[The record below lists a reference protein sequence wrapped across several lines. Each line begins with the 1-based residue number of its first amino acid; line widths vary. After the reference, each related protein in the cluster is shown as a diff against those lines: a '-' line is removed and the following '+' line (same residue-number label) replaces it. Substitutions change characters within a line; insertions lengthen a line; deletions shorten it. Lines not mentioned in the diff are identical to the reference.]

1 MRRPLFRRLIGL
13 VGVSLFCEISY
24 ALVTT
29 FALPLYLHNSLGWL
43 EKQVGP
49 ILSAFLLAE
58 TVAKPG
64 WAILS
69 DRFGRKPLI
78 LIGILISAG
87 AVIAMTSANSP
98 WVASAL
104 GPAAAGVSSTLGWLI
119 RVLHLPLASPS
130 IPATHLAFLALS
142 ALNGIGGAALWP
154 NVFASVGDVTTD
166 DERVGSMS
174 VFNMMYMIG
183 LGGSAPLGSL
193 VARITDTP
201 GRIFLVT
208 AGIFG
213 IALLCAA
220 FLIPWL
226 HGHNTHEA
234 GRPDPEHRVI
244 PSVLFFFMAMSF
256 TQTLGL
262 QLMNGPLVF
271 YLNQDLHLD
280 PKHIGAPFIALAV
293 VVACL
298 AVPVGTW
305 GGRWGRVKSVRL
317 GLLLAAIGMFL
328 LPMKPSIGWW
338 LVVAIPMIIGFLL
351 SIPAWLAIL
360 TELAPLA
367 WRGRI
372 YGYVA
377 TAQGMGAVMG
387 PSLGTWLY
395 GEKGH
400 GAPFQVSGIILALT
414 LVASYFGLREG
425 MRAVKEV
432 KPRGRRVRARG

>member
-1 MRRPLFRRLIGL
+1 

-49 ILSAFLLAE
+49 VLSAFLLAE

-78 LIGILISAG
+78 LIGIIISTLAVLAMTVANTPLVTTPLSPGAAATSSAMAWLAHLIHLPAG
-87 AVIAMTSANSP
+87 AHVE
-98 WVASAL
+98 
-104 GPAAAGVSSTLGWLI
+104 
-119 RVLHLPLASPS
+119 PS
-130 IPATHLAFLALS
+130 HFAFLLLS

-154 NVFASVGDVTTD
+154 NVFASVADVTTD
-166 DERVGSMS
+166 EERVGSMS

-193 VARITDTP
+193 VARLTDNP
-201 GRIFLVT
+201 SRIFIVT
-208 AGIFG
+208 AAMFAV
-213 IALLCAA
+213 ALLSAA
-220 FLIPWL
+220 FLVPWL
-226 HGHNTHEA
+226 HDHEPNIE

-244 PSVLFFFMAMSF
+244 GAVLFFFMAMSF

-280 PKHIGAPFIALAV
+280 PKHIGAPFLALAV

-317 GLLLAAIGMFL
+317 GLFFASIGMLL
-328 LPMKPSIGWW
+328 LPLKPQVVWW
-338 LVVAIPMIIGFLL
+338 LIVAIPMIVGFLL

-360 TELAPLA
+360 TDLAPIS

-377 TAQGMGAVMG
+377 TAQGLGAVMG

-400 GAPFQVSGIILALT
+400 GAPFHVSGIILGLT
-414 LVASYFGLREG
+414 LLASFIGLREG
-425 MRAVKEV
+425 MRAVREV
-432 KPRGRRVRARG
+432 SPS

>member
-13 VGVSLFCEISY
+13 VGVSLFCEVSY

-64 WAILS
+64 WAVLS
-69 DRFGRKPLI
+69 DKFGRKPLI
-78 LIGILISAG
+78 LIGIIISSL
-87 AVIAMTSANSP
+87 AVLAMTVANTP
-98 WVASAL
+98 LITTPLA
-104 GPAAAGVSSTLGWLI
+104 PAAAAASSALEWLA
-119 RVLHLPLASPS
+119 RVLHLAAGIPHLEPS
-130 IPATHLAFLALS
+130 HLAFLLLS
-142 ALNGIGGAALWP
+142 ALNGVGGAALWP
-154 NVFASVGDVTTD
+154 NVFASVADVTTD

-193 VARITDTP
+193 VARITDSP
-201 GRIFLVT
+201 SRIFIVT
-208 AGIFG
+208 AALFG
-213 IALLCAA
+213 VALLSAA

-226 HGHNTHEA
+226 HDRAALIEGT
-234 GRPDPEHRVI
+234 PDPEHRVI
-244 PSVLFFFMAMSF
+244 GPVLLFFMAMSF

-280 PKHIGAPFIALAV
+280 PKHIGAPFLALAV

-317 GLLLAAIGMFL
+317 GLLFASVGMLL
-328 LPMKPSIGWW
+328 LPYKPQVVWW
-338 LVVAIPMIIGFLL
+338 LIVAIPMIIGFLL

-360 TELAPLA
+360 TDLAPIS

-377 TAQGMGAVMG
+377 TAQGLGAILG

-395 GEKGH
+395 GEKSH
-400 GAPFQVSGIILALT
+400 SAPFVVSGCILALT
-414 LVASYFGLREG
+414 LAASMFGLKEG
-425 MRAVKEV
+425 MRAVREV
-432 KPRGRRVRARG
+432 APA

>member
-1 MRRPLFRRLIGL
+1 MRRSLSRRLIGL
-13 VGVSLFCEISY
+13 IGVSLFCEISY

-49 ILSAFLLAE
+49 VLSAFLLAE

-64 WAILS
+64 WGVLS

-78 LIGILISAG
+78 IVGILISAS
-87 AVIAMTSANSP
+87 AVVAMTAANSP
-98 WVASAL
+98 WMTGAL
-104 GPAAAGVSSTLGWLI
+104 GPAASGLSSALGWLI
-119 RVLHLPLASPS
+119 GALHLPLENPS
-130 IPATHLAFLALS
+130 IPASHLAFLGLS
-142 ALNGIGGAALWP
+142 ALNGVGGAALWP

-166 DERVGSMS
+166 EERVGAMS

-201 GRIFLVT
+201 SRIFVVT
-208 AGIFG
+208 AGLFAV
-213 IALLCAA
+213 ALLSAA
-220 FLIPWL
+220 FLIPRV
-226 HGHNTHEA
+226 HGHTPHA
-234 GRPDPEHRVI
+234 GGKPDPEHRVI
-244 PSVLFFFMAMSF
+244 LPVLFFFMAMSF

-280 PKHIGAPFIALAV
+280 PKHIGTPFIALAII
-293 VVACL
+293 VAAL
-298 AVPVGTW
+298 AIPVGTW

-317 GLLLAAIGMFL
+317 GLMFAAVGMFL
-328 LPMKPSIGWW
+328 LPMKPTIIWW
-338 LVVAIPMIIGFLL
+338 LLVAVPMIIGFLL

-360 TELAPLA
+360 TELAPIA

-377 TAQGMGAVMG
+377 TAQGLGAVMG

-395 GEKGH
+395 GDKGH
-400 GAPFQVSGIILALT
+400 GAPFQVSGIILGLT
-414 LVASYFGLREG
+414 LVASFFGLHEG
-425 MRAVKEV
+425 MRAVKEAKV
-432 KPRGRRVRARG
+432 RR